1 MPAARENAAWKV
13 LLVAQALLCLALPT
27 IRVSWADDRWRQ
39 QDADELRTKMV
50 PLLRAAEKGQLEAV
64 KKAIEAEPKLASFRY
79 PWPNTSYALVIAGL
93 GEASSRVMQDG
104 GAALHVATACGQKVI
119 ADYLLSK
126 GADVNT
132 ADGLGRTALHYVAA
146 PPSPPMDDG
155 IWDGKTAKAF
165 RDSAYASQKGLL
177 ERRMQVASVLLEKGA
192 EIDRSDK
199 FGWTALFVA
208 AESNNRLI
216 AEFLLKHGAKMDV
229 YSAAHLGLKD
239 QVTELLNRE
248 QTLQNKPGPGGMTV
262 LSTAASHA
270 NREMVRMLIQ
280 RGVAVDD
287 TGERNSP
294 LAWAV
299 KSRSVPVAELL
310 LEAGADPDK
319 AKLWGSPAV
328 SWAARHG
335 DMEMVKLLV
344 EHGVRLDLSSPNINV
359 PLCAA
364 IIGGHEDIVQYLLV
378 KGAKIN
384 VGRKV
389 GATTPLQ
396 AAVERNQPQI
406 AQYLIQHGATVD
418 VFSAAGLGMVGRL
431 RELLQD
437 EPGLARQTDR
447 EKDSPYENCV
457 GTALHWAAKFD
468 QVEAARTLLD
478 SGADVN
484 ALAGFCG
491 PSPLHVAASNGRVE
505 MTKFLL
511 ERGARVDARQKYLK
525 LTPLAVAVK
534 HRDNE
539 DVILI
544 LLEHG
549 ADPEAT
555 IVDLSGKT
563 CRITDG
569 PRRFGT
575 ITPDGEDITYDVS
588 EQYEL
593 IKRYKKQHSTKRPQ
607 ESTEENGQ

>member
-1 MPAARENAAWKV
+1 
-13 LLVAQALLCLALPT
+13 LALT
-27 IRVSWADDRWRQ
+27 TVRASWADDRSGQ
-39 QDADELRTKMV
+39 QDADELRTKMA
-50 PLLRAAEKGQLEAV
+50 PLLRVTEKGDLQAV
-64 KKAIEAEPKLASFRY
+64 KKAIEADPELASLRY
-79 PWPNTSYALVIAGL
+79 PWPNSSYALVGAGL
-93 GEASSRVMQDG
+93 GGASSRAVQYG
-104 GAALHVATACGQKVI
+104 GSALHVATACGHKVI
-119 ADYLLSK
+119 AEYLHSK

-132 ADGLGRTALHYVAA
+132 ADGFGRTALHYAAAA
-146 PPSPPMDDG
+146 PPHPTAHFIQDG
-155 IWDGKTAKAF
+155 SVLGPF
-165 RDSAYASQKGLL
+165 RESAYASQKGLL
-177 ERRMQVASVLLEKGA
+177 ERRMQVVSLLLEKGA
-192 EIDRSDK
+192 KIDQPDK
-199 FGWTALFVA
+199 WRWTALFMA
-208 AESNNRLI
+208 AECNNRLI

-364 IIGGHEDIVQYLLV
+364 IYGGHNEIVQYLLD

-384 VGRKV
+384 VGRKA
-389 GATTPLQ
+389 GARTPLQ

-406 AQYLIQHGATVD
+406 ARYLIQQGARVD

-437 EPGLARQTDR
+437 EPGLVRQTDR
-447 EKDSPYENCV
+447 ETDSPYENGL

-468 QVEAARTLLD
+468 QVEAAKTLLA

-484 ALAGFCG
+484 AVAGFGGRC
-491 PSPLHVAASNGRVE
+491 PLHIAASNGRAE
-505 MTKFLL
+505 MTQFLL

-525 LTPLAVAVK
+525 LTPLAAAVQ

-549 ADPEAT
+549 ADPQAT
-555 IVDLSGKT
+555 VGDPRRKTYRIV
-563 CRITDG
+563 DG
-569 PRRFGT
+569 PRRVGA
-575 ITPDGEDITYDVS
+575 ITAHGEDTTHDPGG
-588 EQYEL
+588 QYEL
-593 IKRYKKQHSTKRPQ
+593 LKRYTKQRSSKRPQ
-607 ESTEENGQ
+607 ESSVEDRH